1 MFCFF
6 FRTFAV
12 SNTKHMKRISILL
25 PLICICAL
33 TFAQS
38 STIQIAGNTYSID
51 TLEHYQVGPGSVY
64 TKYNVHISD
73 SRNVKLYM
81 LEIDLKNPYTKIEER
96 NAKGVVGEYAYFTA
110 EHAALDWEQHRPI
123 GAVNCNFYWQTTSTT
138 EGLAGQPTGGTACN
152 GVLVTQPDW
161 WNMGAENTGIYGWND
176 MGYVL
181 IDKAGKAI
189 MDNFQWDGKIFI
201 GENSYSLRDC
211 NRFRTNP
218 DANEIALFN
227 HYQGS
232 RVTRETEYEVIFKVK
247 EWKINEDMTCEVIS
261 VGTVGGYTIPEGQG
275 VLQCRGNGK
284 TFVEKLKAGDSFKM
298 NLGIYSTNVDGY
310 RPLIEQMTMG
320 NALCMVAGE
329 LTQRNTNEGYN
340 TQIYAR
346 TGMGINDA
354 GDKLWMLVME
364 TTGMSTTEMC
374 YVFKYVGAT
383 YAVGC
388 DGGGSAQMNIL
399 GTVRNKTT
407 TGSPRQVNN
416 SFWAFSTAP
425 DDNTVASLS
434 FVDFSSL
441 NISSYASY
449 TPQVRAYNKYGW
461 LLSSDFEDFTISCEP
476 ATLGTISSDGKTFTA
491 GARAGKGKL
500 IIQYGNVKQEKD
512 INIAEGVVSI
522 RLDSILTDKR
532 AYPVEVYSSTLG
544 KTLLVDPKFLTWHIA
559 DDNICTIDKNGILR
573 GLENGY
579 TTIYGTLDNTTD
591 SMTVCVEI
599 PNNTTILWNASL
611 GYRTSNGTYE
621 MSNGSL
627 LFTLTS
633 ARGAFVEYTNNL
645 PFFGCPDSVLITI
658 KTDAPVQYTSIKMHA
673 RGQETQILKCEDEVT
688 KDEAHTYVIRTSDF
702 ANPADIATYPITLEE
717 IKVMLGSAK
726 TKTQYY
732 CTIEGITLCYNAEV
746 ISGIIDEIQ
755 KTYPN
760 ASRIVLQNGNLFI
773 INNGIRYTLTGSKM

>member
-1 MFCFF
+1 
-6 FRTFAV
+6 
-12 SNTKHMKRISILL
+12 MKRI
-25 PLICICAL
+25 CIFLATLGCFAL
-33 TFAQS
+33 TFAQT
-38 STIQIAGNTYSID
+38 STIQIAEKTYPID
-51 TLEHYQVGPGSVY
+51 TLEHYQVGPGSIY
-64 TKYNVHISD
+64 TKYNVSISD

-110 EHAALDWEQHRPI
+110 EHAALDWENHRPI

-161 WNMGAENTGIYGWND
+161 WNMGARNTGISGWND

-201 GENSYSLRDC
+201 GDNSYSLRDC

-218 DANEIALFN
+218 EANEIALFN

-232 RVTRETEYEVIFKVK
+232 RVTRETEYEVIFKVN
-247 EWKINEDMTCEVIS
+247 EWKINEDMTCEVTS
-261 VGTVGGYTIPEGQG
+261 VGTMGGYTIPEGQG

-284 TFVEKLKAGDSFKM
+284 TFVEGLKVGDTFKM
-298 NLGIYSTNVDGY
+298 NLGIYSTNVEGF
-310 RPLIEQMTMG
+310 RPLIDQMTMG

-329 LTQRNTNEGYN
+329 LTQRNTNEDYN

-346 TGMGINDA
+346 TGMGTNDN

-388 DGGGSAQMNIL
+388 DGGGSAQMDIL

-416 SFWAFSTAP
+416 SFWAISTAP
-425 DDNTVASLS
+425 DDSSVASLS
-434 FVDFSSL
+434 FVDFSAL
-441 NISSYASY
+441 QISSYASY
-449 TPQVRAYNKYGW
+449 SPQVRAYNQYGW
-461 LLSSDFEDFTISCEP
+461 LLTSDFTDFTLTCEP
-476 ATLGTISSDGKTFTA
+476 ASLGSISADGKTFTA
-491 GARAGKGKL
+491 GAQAGDGKL
-500 IIQYGNVKQEKD
+500 ILHYGDITQEKA
-512 INIAEGVVSI
+512 ISIVEGKISF

-532 AYPVEVYSSTLG
+532 DYAIEVYSSTPG
-544 KTLLVDPKFLTWHIA
+544 KTLLVNPKFLTWQVEDESVCSI
-559 DDNICTIDKNGILR
+559 DDNGILR
-573 GLENGY
+573 GLSDGC
-579 TTIYGTLDNTTD
+579 TTIYGTLDGITD
-591 SMTVCVEI
+591 SMVVCVEI
-599 PNNTTILWNASL
+599 PTQELLSWTDTLS
-611 GYRTSNGTYE
+611 YRTSNGTYE
-621 MSNGSL
+621 MSDGSL
-627 LFTLTS
+627 VFTLS
-633 ARGAFVEYTNNL
+633 SVRGAYIEYTNET

-658 KTDAPVQYTSIKMHA
+658 KTNVPVQYTSIKMHA
-673 RGQETQILKCEDEVT
+673 KGKDVQILKYEDT
-688 KDEAHTYVIRTSDF
+688 INTDEPHTYVIRTNDF
-702 ANPADIATYPITLEE
+702 ANAADIATYPVTMDEM
-717 IKVMLGSAK
+717 KVMLGSAK

-732 CTIEGITLCYNAEV
+732 FNIEDITLCYNAEM
-746 ISGIIDEIQ
+746 IKSMLDEIKNTDI
-755 KTYPN
+755 KT
-760 ASRIVLQNGNLFI
+760 SSITIQDGNI
-773 INNGIRYTLTGSKM
+773 IILNNGVRYTLTGTKL